1 MIFFGFCSRILGML
15 GSTGSLPCRQRF
27 LQTIGVNI
35 SVNSSVVTEHCNI
48 SYYLGSLVNC

>member
-1 MIFFGFCSRILGML
+1 ML
-15 GSTGSLPCRQRF
+15 GSSGSLPCRRRF